1 MTAAEN
7 PVSNATSETDVL
19 VAKSVTG
26 RRWVQRVG
34 DDRTGLALAQR
45 LDLPEI
51 VGRVMAARGI
61 EIEAA
66 EQFLEPTLRDVLPDP
81 ARLQGMDVAAER
93 LADAIRDGDSIAIF
107 GDYDVDGATSSALL
121 ARFLSAAGVPARV
134 YIPDRI
140 TEGYGPTTPAML
152 RLRAEGVG
160 LVITV
165 DCGTTAFEPLEA
177 AADAGLDVIVVDHH
191 VAEPALPR
199 AVSVINPNRF
209 DDTSGQGAL
218 AAVGVSFLF
227 AIAVNRV
234 LRERGWY
241 AASGK
246 DEPDL
251 LGLLDLVA
259 LGTVC
264 DVVPLVG
271 VNRAFVSQGLKVMA
285 RRQNPGLVALADVA
299 RVDTRPTE
307 YHAGFLLGPR
317 VNAGGRVGEAPMGAR
332 LLMTPDS
339 AEAVEIA
346 QRLDGWNTERREI
359 EAQVQET
366 AMAQAEDID
375 SSAALIIASGDG
387 WHPGVIGIVAGRLKE
402 RFNRPA
408 FVIGFEGDT
417 GKGSGRS
424 VEGVDL
430 GSAVIAARQAGLLI
444 NGGGHKMAAGLT
456 VERGK
461 LAELQKFL
469 DERVAHDITRNAVV
483 PTLRID
489 GAVALSGVQPDFV
502 EFLQRLAPFGV
513 GNAEPRFVLPAVR
526 VAKADVVGTGHV
538 RCFLTGP
545 DGGRLKAIAF
555 RAAGEPLGNTLLN
568 TDGLALQLAGK
579 LRPDNWQGRNDVQLI
594 IDDAAVSAAV
604 A

>member
-1 MTAAEN
+1 MSSSADPVAADI
-7 PVSNATSETDVL
+7 PTGDIL
-19 VAKSVTG
+19 VDRSLTG
-26 RRWVQRVG
+26 RRWVLRQADNRA
-34 DDRTGLALAQR
+34 GLALSQR
-45 LDLPEI
+45 LGLPEI

-61 EIEAA
+61 DLESA
-66 EQFLEPTLRDVLPDP
+66 EQFLEPTLREALPDP
-81 ARLQGMDVAAER
+81 ASLAGMDAAAAR
-93 LADAIRDGDSIAIF
+93 LADAIRNGEPLAIF

-121 ARFLSAAGVPARV
+121 ARFLSAVGVPARV

-140 TEGYGPTTPAML
+140 TEGYGPTTPAMM
-152 RLRAEGVG
+152 RLRAEGIK

-165 DCGTTAFEPLEA
+165 DCGTTAFEPLDA
-177 AADAGLDVIVVDHH
+177 AGEAGLDVVVVDHH

-199 AVSVINPNRF
+199 AVSVVNPNRL

-227 AIAVNRV
+227 AIATNRV
-234 LRERGWY
+234 LRESGWY
-241 AASGK
+241 ADQGR

-251 LGLLDLVA
+251 MALLDLVA

-271 VNRAFVSQGLKVMA
+271 LNRAFVSQGLKVMG
-285 RRQNPGLVALADVA
+285 RRHNPGLVALADVA
-299 RVDTRPTE
+299 RVDSKLSE

-317 VNAGGRVGEAPMGAR
+317 VNAGGRVGEALLGAQ
-332 LLMTPDS
+332 LLMTQNS

-346 QRLDGWNTERREI
+346 QRLDAWNAERREI
-359 EAQVQET
+359 ETQVLED
-366 AMAQAEDID
+366 AMAQVEASDL
-375 SSAALIIASGDG
+375 SAALIVAAGDG

-408 FVIGFEGDT
+408 FVIGFDGDT

-430 GSAVIAARQAGLLI
+430 GSIVIAARQAGLLL

-461 LAELQKFL
+461 LEELRAFM
-469 DERVAHDITRNAVV
+469 DDRVAQDVARNAVV

-489 GAVALSGVQPDFV
+489 GAMVLLGVQPDFV
-502 EFLQRLAPFGV
+502 AALERLAPFGA
-513 GNAEPRFVLPAVR
+513 GNAEPRFALTSVR

-538 RCFLTGP
+538 RCFLSDST
-545 DGGRLKAIAF
+545 GGRLKAIAF
-555 RAAGEPLGNTLLN
+555 RAAGEPLGDVLL
-568 TDGLALQLAGK
+568 DKSGLGLQLAGK
-579 LRPDNWQGRNDVQLI
+579 LRPDTWQGRNDVQLI
-594 IDDAAVSAAV
+594 IDDAARGGD
-604 A
+604 